1 MRRLITLILLG
12 LILLW
17 LPASAGA
24 SPQLKASITPVE
36 LGLGDSIELAN
47 YTIQFYDVS
56 TNWSLVTVKVSYPG
70 GSQLF
75 FLREG
80 ESGYFPSRSAEVF
93 EVTVLKIDREYGTVT
108 LGLSS
113 PLRKVRSSLQ
123 MTPNETVVLNSNV
136 VIKLFQAWQNGA
148 RFGVKLPPLSGF
160 LNFTLA
166 NKSGRGFTYYLGDG
180 VNYTNYL
187 YVSLISASPGVAT
200 VDLFMPE
207 LAANNLTIRQIPAGN
222 GSIPFR
228 KKAIPYVTV
237 YTGYLF
243 LNESLPIET
252 PNGTVKVTAGKI
264 TGNEAYFK
272 VFLPNGTLKII
283 KTFFSGS
290 PVPVGPIMLSLKGV
304 DGAHGRVLVE
314 AYAPL
319 GSTAVPPK
327 RSANISVSVSVMPSE
342 LLLGQT
348 VAVYINVENLGPGDA
363 DDLVVTAPVPSGFT
377 LVGTERGW
385 SVGNLPAYSRV
396 PAIVYILK
404 PTSPGKYVIP
414 SVTVTYYN
422 ETGDRVT
429 VRSEPVKWV
438 RVYSSPEVEVK
449 TGLSNSTF
457 GSFSSYTHTVENGSA
472 YLYFNV
478 SAVGSNPNYT
488 FIKDAAI
495 YLSYPNGV
503 AGPGIV
509 GLGDLRAG
517 QKVEKVI
524 KVRTFLEGRFPIRA
538 FLLYAD
544 PRGNRHEL
552 DLGVVGVLDTVPPK
566 VIVKRETIKVYPPAG
581 QLPSYVNLTLK
592 SSNESGKLAKSLYA
606 VLKPYLPKRPQYWK
620 ISTLILAIITAI
632 LAYLAYGYYSEVQTF
647 RRFLLRKRKSRPG
660 GLPKKW
666 KRDELEVLLRELRLE
681 LVRETLPRE
690 SDKKTERG

>member
-1 MRRLITLILLG
+1 MRRLIALILLG
-12 LILLW
+12 LILPW

-24 SPQLKASITPVE
+24 PQLKASMTPVE

-80 ESGYFPSRSAEVF
+80 ETGYFPSRSAEVF
-93 EVTVLKIDREYGTVT
+93 EIRVLKIDREYGTVI
-108 LGLSS
+108 LELSS

-148 RFGVKLPPLSGF
+148 RFGVRLPPLSGF
-160 LNFTLA
+160 LNFTLV
-166 NKSGRGFTYYLGDG
+166 NKSGRGFTYYLGEG

-187 YVSLISASPGVAT
+187 YVSLLSASPGVAT
-200 VDLFMPE
+200 VDLFMPK

-222 GSIPFR
+222 GSMPFR
-228 KKAIPYVTV
+228 EKVIPYVTV

-252 PNGTVKVTAGKI
+252 PNGTVKVVVGKI

-272 VFLPNGTLKII
+272 VFLPNGTLKIV
-283 KTFFSGS
+283 KTFLRGF
-290 PVPVGPIMLSLKGV
+290 PVPMGPVMLSLKDV
-304 DGAHGRVLVE
+304 DRAHGRVLFE

-327 RSANISVSVSVMPSE
+327 RSANVSVSVSVVPAE
-342 LLLGQT
+342 VLLGQT
-348 VAVYINVENLGPGDA
+348 VAVYINVENLGPGNA

-377 LVGTERGW
+377 LVGKERGW
-385 SVGNLPAYSRV
+385 SVGNLPAYSKV

-404 PTSPGKYVIP
+404 PTSPGRYVIP

-422 ETGDRVT
+422 ETGNKVT
-429 VRSEPVKWV
+429 VRSEPVRWV
-438 RVYSSPEVEVK
+438 RVYSSPEIEVK

-457 GSFSSYTHTVENGSA
+457 GGFSSYAHTVENGSA

-478 SAVGSNPNYT
+478 SAVGGNSNYT
-488 FIKDAAI
+488 FAKDAAI
-495 YLSYPNGV
+495 YLSYPSGV

-524 KVRTFLEGRFPIRA
+524 KVRTFLEGRFPIKA
-538 FLLYAD
+538 SLLYAD
-544 PRGNRHEL
+544 PLGNRHEL

-566 VIVKRETIKVYPPAG
+566 VIVKRETIKVYPPAD
-581 QLPSYVNLTLK
+581 QLPSYVNRTLK
-592 SSNESGKLAKSLYA
+592 NSTEPGELAKSIQA

-620 ISTLILAIITAI
+620 ISALILVVIAAI

-690 SDKKTERG
+690 SEKKTERG

>member
-1 MRRLITLILLG
+1 MRRLIALILLG
-12 LILLW
+12 LILPW

-24 SPQLKASITPVE
+24 PQLKASMTPVE

-80 ESGYFPSRSAEVF
+80 ETGYFPSRSAEVF
-93 EVTVLKIDREYGTVT
+93 EIRVLKIDREYGTVI
-108 LGLSS
+108 LELSS

-148 RFGVKLPPLSGF
+148 RFGVRLPPLSGF
-160 LNFTLA
+160 LNFTLV
-166 NKSGRGFTYYLGDG
+166 NKSGRGFTYYLGEG

-187 YVSLISASPGVAT
+187 YVSLLSASPGVAT
-200 VDLFMPE
+200 VDLFMPK

-222 GSIPFR
+222 GSMPFR
-228 KKAIPYVTV
+228 EKVIPYVTV

-252 PNGTVKVTAGKI
+252 PNGTVKVVVGKI

-272 VFLPNGTLKII
+272 VFLPNGTLKIV
-283 KTFFSGS
+283 KTFLRGS
-290 PVPVGPIMLSLKGV
+290 PVPVGPVMLGLKDV
-304 DGAHGRVLVE
+304 DRAHGRVLFE

-327 RSANISVSVSVMPSE
+327 RSANVSVSVSVVPAE
-342 LLLGQT
+342 VLLGQT
-348 VAVYINVENLGPGDA
+348 VAVYINVENLGPGNA

-377 LVGTERGW
+377 LVGKERGW
-385 SVGNLPAYSRV
+385 SVGNLPAYSKV

-404 PTSPGKYVIP
+404 PTSPGRYVIP

-422 ETGDRVT
+422 ETGNKVT
-429 VRSEPVKWV
+429 VRSEPVRWV
-438 RVYSSPEVEVK
+438 RVYSSPEIEVK

-457 GSFSSYTHTVENGSA
+457 GGFSSYAHTVENGSA

-478 SAVGSNPNYT
+478 SAVGGNSNYT
-488 FIKDAAI
+488 FAKDAAI
-495 YLSYPNGV
+495 YLSYPSGV

-524 KVRTFLEGRFPIRA
+524 KVRTFLEGRFPIKA
-538 FLLYAD
+538 SLLYAD
-544 PRGNRHEL
+544 PLGNRHEL

-566 VIVKRETIKVYPPAG
+566 VIVKRETIKVYPPAD
-581 QLPSYVNLTLK
+581 QLPSYVNRTLK
-592 SSNESGKLAKSLYA
+592 NSTEPGELAKSIQA

-620 ISTLILAIITAI
+620 ISALILVVIAAI

-690 SDKKTERG
+690 SEKKTERG

>member
-1 MRRLITLILLG
+1 MRRLIALILLG
-12 LILLW
+12 LILPW

-24 SPQLKASITPVE
+24 PQLKASMTPVE

-80 ESGYFPSRSAEVF
+80 ETGYFPSRSAEVF
-93 EVTVLKIDREYGTVT
+93 EIRVLKIDREYGTVT

-148 RFGVKLPPLSGF
+148 RFGVRLPPLSGF
-160 LNFTLA
+160 LNFTLV
-166 NKSGRGFTYYLGDG
+166 NKRGRGFTYYLGNG

-187 YVSLISASPGVAT
+187 YVSLLSASPGVAT
-200 VDLFMPE
+200 VDLFMPK

-228 KKAIPYVTV
+228 EKVIPYATV

-243 LNESLPIET
+243 LNESLSIGT
-252 PNGTVKVTAGKI
+252 PNGTVEVMVGKI

-272 VFLPNGTLKII
+272 VFLPNGTLKIV
-283 KTFFSGS
+283 KTFLRGS
-290 PVPVGPIMLSLKGV
+290 PVPVGPVMLGLNDV
-304 DGAHGRVLVE
+304 DRAHGRVLVE

-327 RSANISVSVSVMPSE
+327 RSANVSVSVSVVPAE
-342 LLLGQT
+342 VLLGQT

-363 DDLVVTAPVPSGFT
+363 NDLVVTAPVPSGFT
-377 LVGTERGW
+377 LVGKERGW
-385 SVGNLPAYSRV
+385 SVGDLPAYSRV

-404 PTSPGKYVIP
+404 PTSPGRYVIP

-422 ETGDRVT
+422 ETGDKVT
-429 VRSEPVKWV
+429 VRSEPVRWV
-438 RVYSSPEVEVK
+438 RVYSSPEIEVK

-457 GSFSSYTHTVENGSA
+457 GVFSSYAHTVENGSA

-478 SAVGSNPNYT
+478 SAVGSNSNYT
-488 FIKDAAI
+488 FAKDAAI
-495 YLSYPNGV
+495 YLSYPSGV

-517 QKVEKVI
+517 QRVEKVI
-524 KVRTFLEGRFPIRA
+524 RIRTFLEGRFPIKA
-538 FLLYAD
+538 SLLYAD
-544 PRGNRHEL
+544 PLGNRHEL
-552 DLGVVGVLDTVPPK
+552 DLGVVGVLDTVLPK
-566 VIVKRETIKVYPPAG
+566 VIVRRETIKVYPPAT
-581 QLPSYVNLTLK
+581 QLPSYVNRTLK
-592 SSNESGKLAKSLYA
+592 NSSEPGELAKSIYA
-606 VLKPYLPKRPQYWK
+606 VLKPYLPKGPQYWK
-620 ISTLILAIITAI
+620 ISALILAIIAAI

-690 SDKKTERG
+690 SEKKIERG